1 MATVATHFGFRPPA
15 PPPRYRSCR
24 RAAFPAVA
32 ARGRVRRNSWR
43 NLSCLVSGTAKAS
56 VSSIGPSAAGGGED
70 VNEIIDAVET
80 ESTAPGAS
88 FLAKVAIVIGI
99 TATVTVILLLMKQPP
114 SGPSLSLPQIIDAQS
129 DAAAATVGYT
139 FSLFGKKVIIPE
151 YTPGW
156 VYFLLLMAAGFGLV
170 ISEEALNVW
179 VGISLGRTLCFD
191 GTCQSLVNSFSA
203 NASYI
208 ISTVLWIYWGVC
220 ISDMIPF
227 FLGKLF
233 RKTGV
238 SADIGN
244 KIGIGKEKVQSI
256 TRGVQ
261 KYGNL
266 IGFVERFSIGIR
278 NPTSFLAGALGIS
291 ADCYFAGV
299 CCGCL
304 FTLPIQLAIGFA
316 LRERPLVA
324 LASVAAAVGIFTMFP
339 YAAAACTA
347 LFLYLR
353 RRKSS
358 S

>member
-32 ARGRVRRNSWR
+32 SWGRVRRNSWR

-56 VSSIGPSAAGGGED
+56 VSSIGPSAAPGGED

-80 ESTAPGAS
+80 ESTAP
-88 FLAKVAIVIGI
+88 
-99 TATVTVILLLMKQPP
+99 
-114 SGPSLSLPQIIDAQS
+114 GPSLSLPQIIDAQS

-139 FSLFGKKVIIPE
+139 FYLFGKKVIIPE

-191 GTCQSLVNSFSA
+191 GTWQSLVNSFSA

-266 IGFVERFSIGIR
+266 IGFVERFSIGVR

-324 LASVAAAVGIFTMFP
+324 LASVAAAVGICTMFP